1 MKKVIA
7 TSEVPRDK
15 QVTEYRKP
23 FNPFVGRGSKQTEL
37 LYKLEEER
45 DNALRAAAVQL
56 GKVLGLTDFWKE
68 MLPEAIF
75 SLLDHWDREAGKI
88 AATAFLER
96 NGELKSAQSI
106 SVDRAGLHA
115 YADSIH
121 CNWEFGLDCRDCST
135 SPVYVYF
142 RDMATNE
149 VKERIELSA
158 LSHIKVSAVTQT
170 SQPA

>member
-1 MKKVIA
+1 MKTA
-7 TSEVPRDK
+7 TARTSELPKDSQAK
-15 QVTEYRKP
+15 EYRKP

-37 LYKLEEER
+37 LYALEEKR
-45 DNALRAAAVQL
+45 DDAFRAAALQL

-75 SLLDHWDREAGKI
+75 SMLDHWDRAASKI
-88 AATAFLER
+88 AAVAFLER
-96 NGELKSAQSI
+96 NGERQSAASI

-121 CNWEFGLDCRDCST
+121 CNWEFGLDCKDCSE

-158 LSHIKVSAVTQT
+158 LSHVRISAAQT
-170 SQPA
+170 SES